1 MGPIRG
7 LKRRKKAEKKVDQ
20 NVLAAAAAASD
31 GDGDADADADSL
43 VVQPQPLDWWDNF
56 SRRISGP
63 LFGSKKSKNFE
74 SVFKISRKTFDY
86 ICSLVKEDLAARQS
100 NFSFSNGKPLSPN
113 DMVAIALRRLS
124 SGESLQIIGDLF
136 GLNQST
142 VSQVTWRFVESM
154 EERGLHHLQWPSK
167 DTEMEDIKSKFEKIR
182 GFRNCCGAIDITHIV
197 MNIPAVDPA
206 NNVWYDR
213 EKNYS
218 MILQGI
224 VDPEMRF
231 RDIIAGWPGSLTD
244 ALVLRNSGFF
254 KLTEEGKRLDG
265 KSLQLSEGIEL
276 REYII
281 GDTGFPLLP
290 WLLTPY
296 QGKGLSDIEA
306 EYNKRHSATRM
317 VAQMALARLKDVWRI
332 IHGVMWMPD
341 KNRLPRIV
349 LVCCLLHNIV
359 IDMEDEMLDELPL
372 SYHHDSGYHQQTCE
386 SVDKT
391 ASVMRENL
399 SLYLSGKLPP

>member
-20 NVLAAAAAASD
+20 NVLAAAAASD
-31 GDGDADADADSL
+31 GDADADADADSL
-43 VVQPQPLDWWDNF
+43 VAQPQPLDWWDNF

-167 DTEMEDIKSKFEKIR
+167 ETEMEDIKSKFEKIR

-386 SVDKT
+386 SEIGRAHV
-391 ASVMRENL
+391 
-399 SLYLSGKLPP
+399 

>member
-20 NVLAAAAAASD
+20 NVLAAAAASD
-31 GDGDADADADSL
+31 GDADADADADSL
-43 VVQPQPLDWWDNF
+43 VAQPQPLDWWDNF

-391 ASVMRENL
+391 ASVMRDNL

>member
-1 MGPIRG
+1 M
-7 LKRRKKAEKKVDQ
+7 
-20 NVLAAAAAASD
+20 
-31 GDGDADADADSL
+31 
-43 VVQPQPLDWWDNF
+43 
-56 SRRISGP
+56 
-63 LFGSKKSKNFE
+63 FGSKKSKNFE

-167 DTEMEDIKSKFEKIR
+167 EIEMEDIKSKFEKIR

-391 ASVMRENL
+391 ASVMRDNL

>member
-20 NVLAAAAAASD
+20 NVLAAAAASD

-43 VVQPQPLDWWDNF
+43 VAQPQPLDWWDNF

-63 LFGSKKSKNFE
+63 LFGSKTSKNFE

-167 DTEMEDIKSKFEKIR
+167 ETEMEDIKSKFEKIR

-391 ASVMRENL
+391 ASVMRDNL
-399 SLYLSGKLPP
+399 SLYLPGKLPP

>member
-20 NVLAAAAAASD
+20 NVLAAAAASD

-43 VVQPQPLDWWDNF
+43 VAQPQPLDWWDNF

-63 LFGSKKSKNFE
+63 LFGSKTSKNFE

-167 DTEMEDIKSKFEKIR
+167 ETEMEDIKSKFEKIR

-391 ASVMRENL
+391 ASVMRDNL

>member
-20 NVLAAAAAASD
+20 NVLAAAAASDGDGD
-31 GDGDADADADSL
+31 GDGDADSL
-43 VVQPQPLDWWDNF
+43 VAQPQPLDWWDNF

-167 DTEMEDIKSKFEKIR
+167 ETEMEDIKSKFEKIR

-391 ASVMRENL
+391 ASVMRDNL

>member
-1 MGPIRG
+1 MWINGGGIQVDFA
-7 LKRRKKAEKKVDQ
+7 LKTIVGQDIFTIVNNPHE
-20 NVLAAAAAASD
+20 
-31 GDGDADADADSL
+31 
-43 VVQPQPLDWWDNF
+43 
-56 SRRISGP
+56 GP

-124 SGESLQIIGDLF
+124 SGESLQ
-136 GLNQST
+136 
-142 VSQVTWRFVESM
+142 
-154 EERGLHHLQWPSK
+154 
-167 DTEMEDIKSKFEKIR
+167 
-182 GFRNCCGAIDITHIV
+182 
-197 MNIPAVDPA
+197 
-206 NNVWYDR
+206 
-213 EKNYS
+213 
-218 MILQGI
+218 
-224 VDPEMRF
+224 
-231 RDIIAGWPGSLTD
+231 
-244 ALVLRNSGFF
+244 
-254 KLTEEGKRLDG
+254 
-265 KSLQLSEGIEL
+265 
-276 REYII
+276 II

-391 ASVMRENL
+391 ASVMRDNL

>member
-20 NVLAAAAAASD
+20 NVLAAAAASD
-31 GDGDADADADSL
+31 GDADADADADSL
-43 VVQPQPLDWWDNF
+43 VAQPQPLDWWDNF

-167 DTEMEDIKSKFEKIR
+167 ETEMEDIKSKFEKIR

-391 ASVMRENL
+391 ASVMRDNL

>member
-20 NVLAAAAAASD
+20 NVLAAAAASD

-43 VVQPQPLDWWDNF
+43 VAQPQPLDWWDNF

-167 DTEMEDIKSKFEKIR
+167 ETEMEDIKSKFEKIR

-391 ASVMRENL
+391 ASVMRDNL

>member
-20 NVLAAAAAASD
+20 NVLAAAAASDGD
-31 GDGDADADADSL
+31 GDGDADADSL
-43 VVQPQPLDWWDNF
+43 VAQPQPLDWWDNF

-167 DTEMEDIKSKFEKIR
+167 ETEMEDIKSKFEKIR

-391 ASVMRENL
+391 ASVMRDNL

>member
-20 NVLAAAAAASD
+20 NVLAAAAASD
-31 GDGDADADADSL
+31 GDADADADADSL
-43 VVQPQPLDWWDNF
+43 VAQPQPLDWWDNF

-167 DTEMEDIKSKFEKIR
+167 ETEMEDIKSKFEKIR